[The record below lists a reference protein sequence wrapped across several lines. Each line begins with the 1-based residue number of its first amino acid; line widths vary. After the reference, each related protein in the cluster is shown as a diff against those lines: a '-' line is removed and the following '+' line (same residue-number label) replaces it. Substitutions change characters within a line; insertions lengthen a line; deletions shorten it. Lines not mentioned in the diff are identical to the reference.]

1 MHAFFTPPSLDQ
13 REMWLWIEHVLD
25 TRLQTFIVQL
35 QSSFLPP
42 LRGILFS
49 NLQSLSLSIVF
60 DDYVLLAML

>member
-1 MHAFFTPPSLDQ
+1 MG
-13 REMWLWIEHVLD
+13 HVLD